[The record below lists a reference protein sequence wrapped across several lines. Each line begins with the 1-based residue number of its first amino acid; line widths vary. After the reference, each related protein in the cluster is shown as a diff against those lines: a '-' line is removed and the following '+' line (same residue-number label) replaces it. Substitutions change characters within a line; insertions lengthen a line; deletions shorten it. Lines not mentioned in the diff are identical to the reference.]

1 MDTDGWKRIFT
12 ALPDTVLVWD
22 AGGRIIRNNR
32 SAGNSGDTVELPPP
46 DQLAKAVRDR
56 RAACVHGGDPTDPA
70 PESIE
75 MSCPKTDRR
84 FQVTTTSLLDANGTY
99 EGAVQVIRDVTPAD
113 REMHRRIHC
122 EKRRAIERIAGG
134 MAHEFNNILF
144 PIMALAELTIM
155 RLPSTSEAWHN
166 LNKIYQSA
174 ARAGEIV
181 RQMLAFSRVDP
192 AAVADENAARIVH
205 DAVKQ
210 ISRGFSDTVSLQT
223 EIQPDCGVVFVNAEK
238 IRQAVSNLIV
248 HAATGI
254 AETGGRLVVSADRR
268 RMESA
273 DAPAGLLPGDY
284 VAVTIREFGG
294 GDPNIP
300 ENRLFE
306 PYPTKQSLTD
316 GTGWL
321 LAVAQEIV
329 SRHAGAITIR
339 AEASCETV
347 YTIFLPRK

>member
-1 MDTDGWKRIFT
+1 MGTDEWKRIFT
-12 ALPDTVLVWD
+12 ALPDTVFVWD
-22 AGGRIIRNNR
+22 AGDRIIRNNR
-32 SAGNSGDTVELPPP
+32 SAGNSGDTGGLPPP

-56 RAACVHGGDPTDPA
+56 RAACVHDGDSTVPT
-70 PESIE
+70 PESME

-84 FQVTTTSLLDANGTY
+84 FQVTTTPLLDANGKY

-113 REMHRRIHC
+113 REMYRRIHC
-122 EKRRAIERIAGG
+122 EKRKAIESIAGG

-144 PIMALAELTIM
+144 PIMAFAELTMM
-155 RLPSTSEAWHN
+155 RLPPNSEAWRN

-174 ARAGEIV
+174 ARAREIV
-181 RQMLAFSRVDP
+181 RQMLAFSRVEP
-192 AAVADENAARIVH
+192 AAAADENAAGIVH

-210 ISRGFSDTVSLQT
+210 ISPDFSDTVSLQT

-238 IRQAVSNLIV
+238 IRQAVSNLII

-254 AETGGRLVVSADRR
+254 AETGGRLVVAADRR
-268 RMESA
+268 RLESA

-284 VAVTIREFGG
+284 VAVSIREFGG

-300 ENRLFE
+300 DNRVFE
-306 PYPTKQSLTD
+306 PYPTKRSLTD

-329 SRHAGAITIR
+329 FRHAGTITIR
-339 AEASCETV
+339 SEANRETV